1 MIIFIFY
8 YDIYLGLSSCT
19 TTQLHFHLHVFVSD
33 IIHHTPCPPT
43 PFPFPFLCQ
52 ISISTIYIPSS
63 LSLTFQRTL
72 SMATSGQCRN
82 DVPTRVAF
90 MVSFPFTF
98 FYLFLLFL
106 YLSTSP
112 FSLLLTILCTLFP
125 TLARSHCPCAVVVFL
140 NDLGVGLLPFLAFC
154 TCAVEMKNYLLFYLF
169 LLYST
174 SPIR

>member
-8 YDIYLGLSSCT
+8 YNIDSGLSLRT
-19 TTQLHFHLHVFVSD
+19 TTHLRFHLHVLVSD
-33 IIHHTPCPPT
+33 VIHHTPCPPT

-63 LSLTFQRTL
+63 LPLAFQRTL

-112 FSLLLTILCTLFP
+112 FSLLLTILCTLFSN
-125 TLARSHCPCAVVVFL
+125 LARSHCPCV
-140 NDLGVGLLPFLAFC
+140 LLVYFSRPRRRLVTFSCILHLC
-154 TCAVEMKNYLLFYLF
+154 
-169 LLYST
+169 S
-174 SPIR
+174 